1 MLASFRN
8 VEDVVAESM
17 VQENIDTKDLPKLIS
32 KLEKEMKKYAGLLD
46 FERAAE
52 IRDKLA
58 VLRNLKQD

>member
-1 MLASFRN
+1 
-8 VEDVVAESM
+8 M